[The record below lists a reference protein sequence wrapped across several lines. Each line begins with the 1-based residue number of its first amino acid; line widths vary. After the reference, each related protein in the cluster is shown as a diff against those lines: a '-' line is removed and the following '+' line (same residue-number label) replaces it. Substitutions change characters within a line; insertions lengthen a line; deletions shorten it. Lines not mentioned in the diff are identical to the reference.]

1 MAISIPAAPLQEV
14 QTSSATRLLWMD
26 IVRGAAILA
35 VIAFHSVTILER
47 YEFEAGLVWRNLNE
61 TLKLFRMPILIFLSG
76 MLLPRSL
83 AKPMPEYF
91 WGKVRAILWPFL
103 LWSTIHA
110 GAAGTDLT
118 SPYEL
123 RHLYTGGSHLWFLG
137 FIFVYYIAA
146 KPLSRVDPLLVA
158 AAAFALSVISPDG
171 EKYSERILYLMSLF
185 FLGSA
190 VVHYGAQVG
199 QILRSRW
206 IWLLA
211 PVVLAAGYA
220 TARHDLN
227 FGPNW
232 VAVSAAGFLFFAALA
247 QRLEGLHIA
256 RPLIWVGQRSIIF
269 YVSHEIFMILLARLA
284 QGAGVTSY
292 AATAAAAIALSLA
305 GGWALAAGMDRWAG
319 VRWLFVLP
327 KPTRRSLA

>member
-1 MAISIPAAPLQEV
+1 MALSLQAAPV
-14 QTSSATRLLWMD
+14 QGDHTASRSRLLWMD

-35 VIAFHSVTILER
+35 VITFHSVTIVER

-91 WGKVRAILWPFL
+91 WGKVRAILWPFF
-103 LWSTIHA
+103 LWSTIYA
-110 GAAGTDLT
+110 GAAGVDLT
-118 SPYEL
+118 SPYEV

-158 AAAFALSVISPDG
+158 AAAFTLSMISPDG
-171 EKYSERILYLMSLF
+171 AKYSERILYLMSLF

-190 VVHYGAQVG
+190 VSRHGELIGQV
-199 QILRSRW
+199 LRSPW
-206 IWLLA
+206 IW
-211 PVVLAAGYA
+211 VLTPLVAAAGYA

-232 VAVSAAGFLFFAALA
+232 VVVSAVGFLFFAAIA
-247 QRLEGLHIA
+247 QRLEGVQIA
-256 RPLIWVGQRSIIF
+256 RPLVWIGQRSIVF
-269 YVSHEIFMILLARLA
+269 YVSHAIFILLIARLA
-284 QGAGVTSY
+284 EGAGVTSY
-292 AATAAAAIALSLA
+292 AATAAAAIALSLT
-305 GGWALAAGMDRWAG
+305 GGWALATGMDRWAA

-327 KPTRRSLA
+327 GPARRSPA